1 MDEAEAR
8 RAIVVIGEK
17 PTAFARAAIDQMAPK
32 YRLDLFQEDELLV
45 DVTEHS
51 LVRAAVALHGPLW
64 AFAALAVPPW
74 FSHTP

>member
-1 MDEAEAR
+1 MDEAGAQ
-8 RAIVVIGEK
+8 RAVIVVGEK

-51 LVRAAVALHGPLW
+51 LVRAAAPLSDRGRRGR
-64 AFAALAVPPW
+64 LP
-74 FSHTP
+74 SSSTP